1 MNDDRLTVADLI
13 AILSKMPQDLPVEMG
28 MNMEYQCGV
37 SADMVEVQEFD
48 GRRYLCITDT
58 PDNVIVDDT
67 EYNADG
73 SIRAKYLADD
83 GEIRYEDTNEIAT
96 A

>member
-1 MNDDRLTVADLI
+1 MSKALTVADLI
-13 AILSKMPQDLPVEMG
+13 AILSKVDPTLKVEMA
-28 MNMEYQCGV
+28 MNMEYQ
-37 SADMVEVQEFD
+37 SAVYSDMVEVQTFD
-48 GRRYLCITDT
+48 DKTYLCITDT
-58 PDNVIVDDT
+58 PDSVFVDDT

-83 GEIRYEDTNEIAT
+83 GEIRYEDTNEIAP